1 MKTTIKCWYS
11 HTILNSTG
19 LDWKMFSKKYRK
31 PFKLIPILCSWSFRY
46 VSHVSQ
52 CYTQSLFRVAW
63 QCLAESSTVSKDKIL
78 KTVFEWR
85 LEVETTCFNGC
96 LILFIMN
103 FLMNS
108 WKQES
113 KKTPPLS
120 IVYTLFGTSSNI
132 AYISASVLFSGLNIR
147 FCYIVLCCPYPIT
160 ELQINRQ

>member
-1 MKTTIKCWYS
+1 MASRFLHQQTKSFITLLLMKTTIKCWYS

-52 CYTQSLFRVAW
+52 CYTQSIFREAW

-103 FLMNS
+103 FLVNS
-108 WKQES
+108 EFET
-113 KKTPPLS
+113 KKARRHL
-120 IVYTLFGTSSNI
+120 LW
-132 AYISASVLFSGLNIR
+132 
-147 FCYIVLCCPYPIT
+147 VLCTPCSEHRPTLLTCLPLFYF
-160 ELQINRQ
+160 QG

>member
-1 MKTTIKCWYS
+1 MASRFLHQQTKSFITLLLMKTTIKCWYS

-52 CYTQSLFRVAW
+52 CYTQSIFQEAW
-63 QCLAESSTVSKDKIL
+63 QFLAESSTVSKDKIL

-96 LILFIMN
+96 LILFI
-103 FLMNS
+103 S
-108 WKQES
+108 KVRKQE
-113 KKTPPLS
+113 
-120 IVYTLFGTSSNI
+120 GTSSDW
-132 AYISASVLFSGLNIR
+132 
-147 FCYIVLCCPYPIT
+147 VLCTPCSEHRPTLLTSLPLFYF
-160 ELQINRQ
+160 QG